1 MAPMESHQQKIIHT
15 PPQDSIDPAAPF
27 ARLKT
32 APQTRTCIVTRQ
44 AFAKKDLLR
53 FTLSGKNVVSP
64 DILQK
69 QPGRGLYV
77 RPERAYVQ
85 QAIKKNSFAH
95 AARKQTKVPED
106 LMLQVEKSLHNKVLQ
121 LFTKAL
127 QEEKAVSDKKISLD
141 NNKIISYINLEKEVC
156 SSHKEDLQHID
167 IININDINATC
178 DLSRVLNV
186 STAHNIALLDSAVT
200 RNLLDAV
207 RQLQLVQ
214 SNPPLKEDQ
223 NA

>member
-15 PPQDSIDPAAPF
+15 TPQDPTDPAAPS

-53 FTLSGKNVVSP
+53 FTLTGKNIVSP

-106 LMLQVEKSLHNKVLQ
+106 LIPQVEKSLRH
-121 LFTKAL
+121 KAL
-127 QEEKAVSDKKISLD
+127 QLLTQAFQQGKAVSDNKMLLY

-156 SSHKEDLQHID
+156 SSHKEDHQHID
-167 IININDINATC
+167 IITINDINTTIGLNC
-178 DLSRVLNV
+178 VLNV
-186 STAHNIALLDSAVT
+186 SDAHNIALLDSAVT